1 MSGLK
6 RLRRRVWAFFA
17 KKALDAEL
25 EAELEAHMQLA
36 IDELMER
43 GIPSDEARRLALIQ
57 FGGMQQAREKQREAR
72 GLMQVDI
79 LLQDLKYTTRKL
91 MRDPGFTIVAVL
103 ILALGIGA
111 NIAVFS
117 VVNTIMLRPL
127 PFPNAQELVWI
138 APPPAKCGL
147 SCATYSTD
155 AYDEFRTN
163 TRSFQDVTGYF
174 AFSSPGNL
182 KLRIGNGSP
191 VPGTGI
197 DVIQNFFSVLGVQP
211 AKGRLFRT
219 EDARNGAA
227 PVIVLTDAWWRR
239 QFNADPDI
247 VGKAFDINGT
257 QTTVIGVLPK
267 TFDFGGVFAPGT
279 KVDALTP
286 LNLYGPPHD
295 WGNIITMIGRMK
307 PGVTLGQA
315 VGDSKAA
322 EQYMCWNNRY
332 PNGCGKDYKD
342 SVVPVP
348 LKNYV
353 TGRLRQSLKVLWAA
367 VGMILLIACVNLSN
381 LLLARAM
388 ARSKEFAMRGAL
400 GAGRGRIVRQLLT
413 ESLVLS
419 GGGAIV
425 GLVLAEIVVVWL
437 RSQGAIALPL
447 LSQLHID
454 APALGW
460 TLLIATFSA
469 ILFGLVPAMRI
480 AGGSLQ
486 EALKDSGAGSGQS
499 RKHERLRSVLVVS
512 EVALAC
518 VLLVGAGLL
527 LRSFLR
533 VLDVDLGFQP
543 ERAAAVTVD
552 FNDNPADGDGNSK
565 ESSDKILTHRA
576 AHFQPIIDR
585 VSTLPGVEAAGIT
598 DYLPLGGNRSWGLP
612 FPKGVKP
619 PDKFPQGTTGPLV
632 YVVSPGYLHALGTRL
647 RGRDFNWGDRRN
659 TQSVV
664 IIDEGYAKFLA
675 GYAHWPNNDPVGQVL
690 VNNPKDPKEQGM
702 LVIGVADNVHAES
715 VEGENGWQIYYPG
728 AQTFWGTPQ
737 LVVRTTLPPA
747 QLAKSVMT
755 VLREANPKQTAAEFK
770 PIQMLV
776 DHANSPRRFFLMLVG
791 SFATLGLVL
800 AALGIYGVISYS
812 VTRQTQ
818 EIGIRMALGASA
830 AHVRKQVL
838 VKTLRLAAIGVVA
851 GAVVSITTSRLLA
864 SLLFNTSPWDSVTYI
879 AMAVALLSVAAVAG
893 YVPAVRASRVSPL
906 IALRAE

>member
-1 MSGLK
+1 MSALK

-25 EAELEAHMQLA
+25 EAELETHMQLA
-36 IDELMER
+36 IDEYIEH
-43 GIPSDEARRLALIQ
+43 GVPADEARRLALIH

-72 GLMQVDI
+72 GLMQIDI

-155 AYDEFRTN
+155 AYDEFRTY

-174 AFSSPGNL
+174 AFSTPGNL
-182 KLRIGNGSP
+182 KLRIGNGAP
-191 VPGTGI
+191 VPATGI
-197 DVIQNFFSVLGVQP
+197 DVIQNFFAVLGVQP
-211 AKGRLFRT
+211 AKGRLFT
-219 EDARNGAA
+219 ADDARNGAA
-227 PVIVLTDAWWRR
+227 PVIVISDAWWRR

-247 VGKAFDINGT
+247 VGKAFDINGA
-257 QTTVIGVLPK
+257 QTTIIGVLPK
-267 TFDFGGVFAPGT
+267 TFDFGGVFSPGA
-279 KVDALTP
+279 KIDALTP
-286 LNLYGPPHD
+286 LNLYGPPRN

-322 EQYMCWNNRY
+322 EQYMCWNNRQ
-332 PNGCGKDYKD
+332 PKSCGAYKD

-353 TGRLRQSLKVLWAA
+353 TGRLQQSLKVLWSA

-388 ARSKEFAMRGAL
+388 SRSKEFAMRGAL

-413 ESLVLS
+413 ESLMLS
-419 GGGAIV
+419 AAGAV
-425 GLVLAEIVVVWL
+425 AGLLLAEIVVAWL
-437 RSQGAIALPL
+437 RSEGAIALPL

-454 APALGW
+454 ATALGW
-460 TLLIATFSA
+460 TLLIATASA
-469 ILFGLVPAMRI
+469 ILFGLVPALRI
-480 AGGSLQ
+480 SAGNLH

-499 RKHERLRSVLVVS
+499 RKHERLRSILVVS

-518 VLLVGAGLL
+518 MLLVGAGLL
-527 LRSFLR
+527 LRSFLQ
-533 VLDVDLGFQP
+533 VLSVDLGFQP
-543 ERAAAVTVD
+543 ERAAAVTLD
-552 FNDNPADGDGNSK
+552 FNDNPADGDGSKK
-565 ESSDKILTHRA
+565 ESADKILAHRA

-585 VSTLPGVEAAGIT
+585 VRALPGIEGAGIT
-598 DYLPLGGNRSWGLP
+598 DYLPLGGNRSWGIP
-612 FPKGVKP
+612 FARGASRPQKTP
-619 PDKFPQGTTGPLV
+619 PGPLV
-632 YVVSPGYLHALGTRL
+632 YVVSPGYLQAIGTRL
-647 RGRDFNWGDRRN
+647 RGRDFSWNDRN
-659 TQSVV
+659 DGEQVV
-664 IIDEGYAKFLA
+664 IIDSEYAKYLSSFV
-675 GYAHWPNNDPVGQVL
+675 HWPNNDPVGQL
-690 VNNPKDPKEQGM
+690 LYNGDKDTCDQNSCM
-702 LVIGVADNVHAES
+702 RIIGVADNVHAES
-715 VEGENGWQIYYPG
+715 VEGENGWQIYYPETQNF
-728 AQTFWGTPQ
+728 AGTPQ
-737 LVVRTTLPPA
+737 LVIRTTLPPS
-747 QLAKSVMT
+747 QLATSVMA
-755 VLREANPKQTAAEFK
+755 VLREANTNQTAAEFK
-770 PIQMLV
+770 PVQMLV
-776 DHANSPRRFFLMLVG
+776 DRANSPRRFFLLLVG
-791 SFATLGLVL
+791 SFAGLGLLL

-818 EIGIRMALGASA
+818 EIGIRIALGASA

-838 VKTLRLAAIGVVA
+838 VSTLRLAVIGVVL
-851 GAVVSITTSRLLA
+851 GAAASIATSRLIQ
-864 SLLFNTSPWDSVTYI
+864 SLLFATSPWDGATYI
-879 AMAVALLSVAAVAG
+879 AMAVALLAVAALAG
-893 YVPAVRASRVSPL
+893 YVPALRASRVSPL